1 MNARL
6 FLTWVALVLAG
17 ATPGPAQKPA
27 TGPALVTANYSPIT
41 DSLGFVWDVG
51 QYGNIGGNGTNNYSS
66 GFVLQIQGNQFSAQ
80 QGMMTPDGTEYF
92 LSNTMN
98 NSIAVTRRIKI
109 DVKNGTCRF
118 VETLRNIGPAAASF
132 PMTLQT
138 SYNNRMQSTLT
149 DTGTAVTNN
158 QFGPKDSA
166 LISLPMANQGQS
178 PKPCAMLWM
187 VASADGKVRPT
198 IQNASNSRLT
208 VSYPVTLAP
217 GASVSFVHVAAQ
229 RSLAT
234 TDAKALAKALAPL
247 KSGRITADLTAK
259 ERKAV
264 VNFRASGMVGG
275 EVVLS
280 ALLDQLDVERAATDV
295 LAIGKD
301 TRLRGTASCAALE
314 IETRR
319 GPAKVPFEKIA
330 ALIGGAGGDRVL
342 LRDGQALSGRLTA
355 GGLKFTL
362 TTGTTMELNAGSLD
376 RLVLRATAE
385 DKAPASAWAFVET
398 TDGDRLAVKM
408 DPSFRLRVH
417 TAWGLRE
424 IAAEELAGCGPMEGT
439 PFGSFVTLKDGSGFI
454 GLLDGREVS
463 FETALLGRKN
473 IPTSTI
479 QRIVV
484 VRPKTTDDEP
494 ERTLEGARV
503 TLAGGQMLGGHIDLA
518 ELHFLSPTG
527 LIPVP
532 PNLLRT
538 LRNLDDKDDRGAEQA
553 PVFTGELWGGGSV
566 TGVLREVVLPVR
578 AGGKLLQVPVGQ
590 IMEVVVPSPVTPD
603 GLREKIAVLVRDL
616 GHTDWE
622 KREAASRELGELGAM
637 ARVQLEETKKQTTD
651 AEVRRRV
658 EALLEAIAG

>member
-1 MNARL
+1 MNARF
-6 FLTWVALVLAG
+6 FLIWAALLLAG
-17 ATPGPAQKPA
+17 ASSGPAQKPA
-27 TGPALVTANYSPIT
+27 TGPALVPANYTPIT

-51 QYGNIGGNGTNNYSS
+51 SYGNIGGNGTNNYSS

-80 QGMMTPDGTEYF
+80 QAMMTPDGTEFF

-98 NSIAVTRRIKI
+98 NNIEVTRRIKI

-118 VETLRNIGPAAASF
+118 FETLRNNGPATVSF

-149 DTGTAVTNN
+149 DSGAALTT
-158 QFGPKDSA
+158 QFGPKDNA
-166 LISLPMANQGQS
+166 IISLPMANQGQS

-187 VASADGKVRPT
+187 VASPGSKVRPT
-198 IQNASNSRLT
+198 VQNSSNSRIT
-208 VSYPVTLAP
+208 VTYPISLAP

-264 VNFRASGMVGG
+264 VNFRASGLVGG
-275 EVVLS
+275 EIVLS
-280 ALLDQLDVERAATDV
+280 ALLDTLEVERGATDV

-319 GPAKVPFEKIA
+319 GPAKVPFEKVA
-330 ALIGGAGGDRVL
+330 ALIGGAGGGRVL
-342 LRDGQALSGRLTA
+342 LRDGQALSGQLTA
-355 GGLKFTL
+355 SGLKFTL
-362 TTGTTMELNAGSLD
+362 TTGTTMELKAGSLD
-376 RLVLRATAE
+376 RLVLRATPE
-385 DKAPASAWAFVET
+385 DKAPPAAWAFVET

-424 IAAEELAGCGPMEGT
+424 ISAEELAGCGPMEGS
-439 PFGSFVTLKDGSGFI
+439 PFGSFITLKDGSGFI
-454 GLLDGREVS
+454 GLIDGREVS

-473 IPTSTI
+473 IPTAAI
-479 QRIVV
+479 QRIAV

-503 TLAGGQMLGGHIDLA
+503 TLVGGQVLGGQIDLA

-538 LRNLDDKDDRGAEQA
+538 LRNADDKGGEEA
-553 PVFTGELWGGGSV
+553 PVFTGELWGGGTV

-590 IMEVVVPSPVTPD
+590 ITEVVVPSPVTPD

-637 ARVQLEETKKQTTD
+637 ARVQLEEAKKQTTD

-658 EALLEAIAG
+658 EALLEAIQG

>member
-6 FLTWVALVLAG
+6 FLTSVALLLTSAISDASQGIPPRAASAG
-17 ATPGPAQKPA
+17 SG
-27 TGPALVTANYSPIT
+27 LVPANYTPIT

-51 QYGNIGGNGTNNYSS
+51 PYGGIGGNGANNYSS

-80 QGMMTPDGTEYF
+80 QAMMTADGTEFF

-98 NSIAVTRRIKI
+98 TIEVTRRIKI
-109 DVKNGTCRF
+109 DAKNGTCRF
-118 VETLRNIGPAAASF
+118 IETLRNTGPAVASF
-132 PMTLQT
+132 PMTIQT
-138 SYNNRMQSTLT
+138 NYNNRMQSTVS
-149 DTGTAVTNN
+149 DSGAAVTTK
-158 QFGPKDSA
+158 FDPKDSTI
-166 LISLPMANQGQS
+166 ISVPMPNQGQT

-187 VASADGKVRPT
+187 VASPDGKVRPT
-198 IQNASNSRLT
+198 VNNYSNSRITLN
-208 VSYPVTLAP
+208 YPVSLAP

-229 RSLAT
+229 RNLTA
-234 TDAKALAKALAPL
+234 TDAKSLAKVLAPL

-264 VNFRASGMVGG
+264 VNFRASGLVGG
-275 EVVLS
+275 AVVLS
-280 ALLDQLDVERAATDV
+280 ALLETLDVERGATDV

-319 GPAKVPFEKIA
+319 GPAKVPFEKVA
-330 ALIGGAGGDRVL
+330 AIIGGPDGGRVL

-355 GGLKFTL
+355 SGLKFTL
-362 TTGTTMELNAGSLD
+362 TTGTTMELKAGSLD
-376 RLVLRATAE
+376 RLVLRATPE
-385 DKAPASAWAFVET
+385 DKAPPAAWAFVET
-398 TDGDRLAVKM
+398 SDGDRLAVKM

-424 IAAEELAGCGPMEGT
+424 ITAEELAGCGPLEGT
-439 PFGSFVTLKDGSGFI
+439 PFGNFITLKDGSGFI

-463 FETALLGRKN
+463 FETALLGRQN
-473 IPTSTI
+473 IPTSAI
-479 QRIVV
+479 LRIAV

-494 ERTLEGARV
+494 ERTIEGARV
-503 TLAGGQMLGGHIDLA
+503 TLAGGQVLGGQIDLA
-518 ELHFLSPTG
+518 ELHVLSPSG

-538 LRNLDDKDDRGAEQA
+538 LRNPDDKGGEQS

-590 IMEVVVPSPVTPD
+590 ITEVVVPSPVTPD
-603 GLREKIAVLVRDL
+603 GLREKIVVLVRDL

-637 ARVQLEETKKQTTD
+637 ARPQLEEAQKQTTD

-658 EALLEAIAG
+658 EALLEAIQG

>member
-6 FLTWVALVLAG
+6 FLIWAALLLAG

-27 TGPALVTANYSPIT
+27 AGPALVPANYNSPIT

-51 QYGNIGGNGTNNYSS
+51 QYGHIGGNGANNFSS

-92 LSNTMN
+92 LTNTMN
-98 NSIAVTRRIKI
+98 TIEVTRRIKI

-118 VETLRNIGPAAASF
+118 IETLRNIGPAPVSF
-132 PMTLQT
+132 PMSLQT

-149 DTGTAVTNN
+149 DSGAALTT
-158 QFGPKDSA
+158 QFGAKDSA
-166 LISLPMANQGQS
+166 IIALPIPNQGQT
-178 PKPCAMLWM
+178 PKPCAVLWV
-187 VASADGKVRPT
+187 VASPDGKVRPT
-198 IQNASNSRLT
+198 VQNSSNSRVT
-208 VSYPVTLAP
+208 ANYPVTLAA
-217 GASVSFVHVAAQ
+217 GASVSFVHVTAQ
-229 RSLAT
+229 RHLPA
-234 TDAKALAKALAPL
+234 TDAKALAKVLAPL

-264 VNFRASGMVGG
+264 VNFRPSGLGG
-275 EVVLS
+275 GAVVLS
-280 ALLDQLDVERAATDV
+280 ALLETLEVERGATDV

-301 TRLRGTASCAALE
+301 TRLRGTASCASLE

-319 GPAKVPFEKIA
+319 GPARVPFEKVA
-330 ALIGGAGGDRVL
+330 ALIGGPGAGRVL
-342 LRDGQALSGRLTA
+342 LRDGQAVSGRLTA
-355 GGLKFTL
+355 SGLKFTL
-362 TTGTTMELNAGSLD
+362 TTGTTMELKAGSLD
-376 RLVLRATAE
+376 RLVLRATPE
-385 DKAPASAWAFVET
+385 DKAPATAWAFVET

-424 IAAEELAGCGPMEGT
+424 ITAEELAGCGPIEGT
-439 PFGSFVTLKDGSGFI
+439 PFGSFITLQDGSGFI

-479 QRIVV
+479 QRIAV
-484 VRPKTTDDEP
+484 VRPKTTEDEP

-503 TLAGGQMLGGHIDLA
+503 TLAGGQMLGGQIDLA
-518 ELHFLSPTG
+518 ELHFLSPSG

-538 LRNLDDKDDRGAEQA
+538 LRNVDGKDGDGGEQA

-590 IMEVVVPSPVTPD
+590 ITEVVVPSPVTPD
-603 GLREKIAVLVRDL
+603 GLREKIAGLVRDL

-637 ARVQLEETKKQTTD
+637 ARGQLDEAQKQTTD

-658 EALLEAIAG
+658 EALLEAIQG